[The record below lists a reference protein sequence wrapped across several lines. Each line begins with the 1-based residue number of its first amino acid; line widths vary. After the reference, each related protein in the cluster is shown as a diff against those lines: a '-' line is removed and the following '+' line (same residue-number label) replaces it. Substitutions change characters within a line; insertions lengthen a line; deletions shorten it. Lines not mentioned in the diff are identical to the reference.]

1 MDKNMLK
8 KVLLIAIPIL
18 FVVIG
23 VTLGIVFSC
32 KAPKEEYV
40 TIAY

>member
-1 MDKNMLK
+1 MNKNMLK

-23 VTLGIVFSC
+23 VTLVIVFSC

>member
-1 MDKNMLK
+1 MNKNMLK
-8 KVLLIAIPIL
+8 KVLLIEIPIL

-32 KAPKEEYV
+32 KAPKYKP
-40 TIAY
+40 T